1 VAFCRNAWQ
10 RTSEHCEAQIL
21 KFSSFNHRNLFLCGS
36 PIYVFLSNCRV
47 ACRAVDRRSKSRN
60 RPTPSDNETPR
71 LACSTLSAI
80 PLALFS
86 IINKAMGKKK
96 SAKATVEAVPV
107 DPSAAEN
114 KAGAGGGGDEDST
127 CGDAAPGA
135 VSAYEELELLQVD
148 LGDVVKMKQVL
159 DEAVAAA
166 VLEQV
171 EEDYHWDN
179 LKLGIMALAC
189 AFAMA
194 AQFAPIPF
202 PESRVVL
209 GMCGCMYF
217 VLSGVLQF
225 ITTFIDK
232 DAILLTK
239 ADPESP
245 NPHLKKY
252 GIRVR
257 SNLPRFSEWYSVI
270 LEFSI
275 PSDQN
280 VKDPPRVEQA
290 WSVGQFFDKEG
301 YFDEVGLSDEIDKL
315 FERLES
321 KQYDKPLD
329 VKKTQ

>member
-1 VAFCRNAWQ
+1 
-10 RTSEHCEAQIL
+10 
-21 KFSSFNHRNLFLCGS
+21 
-36 PIYVFLSNCRV
+36 
-47 ACRAVDRRSKSRN
+47 
-60 RPTPSDNETPR
+60 
-71 LACSTLSAI
+71 
-80 PLALFS
+80 
-86 IINKAMGKKK
+86 MGKKK

-107 DPSAAEN
+107 DPSAAESR
-114 KAGAGGGGDEDST
+114 AGGTGDDDSAG
-127 CGDAAPGA
+127 GDAAPGA

-148 LGDVVKMKQVL
+148 LGDMVKMKQVL

-171 EEDYHWDN
+171 DEDYHWDN

-189 AFAMA
+189 GFAMV

-239 ADPESP
+239 PNPESS
-245 NPHLKKY
+245 NPHLKKH

-270 LEFSI
+270 LEFSM
-275 PSDQN
+275 PADQIA
-280 VKDPPRVEQA
+280 KDPPRVEQA

-301 YFDEVGLSDEIDKL
+301 YFDEVGLTNEIDKL

-321 KQYDKPLD
+321 KQYDKHLD
-329 VKKTQ
+329 VKKKQ